1 MADIDLDIVIAE
13 DGSFAIA
20 SNPKSEF
27 AKKLAEMV
35 VEDAIEIAE
44 EEKVDALIV
53 ERENPDPPEV

>member
-27 AKKLAEMV
+27 AKKLAKMV
-35 VEDAIEIAE
+35 VEDAVDIAE

-53 ERENPDPPEV
+53 EHEDPGTPEV